1 MPGDRKVAGSF
12 RDPNGFLFW
21 EDGVLYRQVNA
32 LYKEHYDHLMESG
45 LYEHLV
51 AAGLLIPHAEADA
64 DLAVGEEAY
73 KVLQPDLIPFV
84 AYPYE
89 WCFSHLKDAA
99 LATLEI
105 QRRALD
111 FGMTLKDSS
120 AYNIQF
126 VGGKPVLIDTLS
138 FETYQEGTI
147 WVPYRQY
154 CQHFLAPLAL
164 MSLRDVRLGQL
175 LRLHIDGVPLDLAA
189 SLLPRRSRLRPG
201 LLAHIFAHARSQKA
215 FAGREVDT
223 QAPRRTMSRQS
234 LLGLVESLRATT
246 ARLDWQP
253 SQTAWA
259 DYYEG
264 DSYEA
269 QAFEHKKQLVADFLA
284 QAAPDSVWDL
294 GANTGV
300 FSRIASAE
308 SILTIA
314 WDVDPGAVEQNYQR
328 VKADGERHLLPLV
341 LDLTNPSPAIG
352 WANTERQALLERDT
366 PDAALALA
374 LIHHLAIANNVP
386 LDDVAAFLARLTKW
400 LVIEFV
406 PKDDPKVQ
414 TLLAAREDI
423 FPNYTESGF
432 EAAFSKHF
440 SIVRSEQI
448 NHSERRLYLMKG
460 K

>member
-1 MPGDRKVAGSF
+1 MPDTHKVAGSF

-21 EDGVLYRQVNA
+21 KDGTLYRQVNTPYRA
-32 LYKEHYDHLMESG
+32 HYDHLMASG

-51 AAGLLIPHAEADA
+51 AADLLIPHAEVSAEHA
-64 DLAVGEEAY
+64 AAEGAY
-73 KVLQPDLIPFV
+73 KVIQPDPVPFV
-84 AYPYE
+84 SYPYE
-89 WCFSHLKDAA
+89 WCFSQLKDAA

-105 QRRALD
+105 QRQALD

-126 VGGKPVLIDTLS
+126 VDGKPLLIDTLS
-138 FETYQEGTI
+138 FEIYHEGTI

-189 SLLPRRSRLRPG
+189 SLLPGRNRLRPG
-201 LLAHIFAHARSQKA
+201 LLAHIYAHARSQKT
-215 FAGREVDT
+215 FAGRKIDT
-223 QAPRRTMSRQS
+223 QVARPTMSRQS
-234 LLGLVESLRATT
+234 LLGLIESLRATT

-253 SQTAWA
+253 DQTVWA

-269 QAFEHKKQLVADFLA
+269 GAFEHKQQLVTDFLA
-284 QAAPDSVWDL
+284 QAAPASLWDL

-300 FSRIASAE
+300 FSRIASAQG
-308 SILTIA
+308 ILTIA
-314 WDVDPGAVEQNYQR
+314 WDVDPGAVEQNYRQM
-328 VKADGERHLLPLV
+328 KAAEGQNLLPLT

-352 WANTERQALLERDT
+352 WANAERLALLERGT

-386 LDDVAAFLARLTKW
+386 LGDIAGFLAQAARW
-400 LVIEFV
+400 LIIEFV
-406 PKDDPKVQ
+406 PKSDPKVQ

-423 FPNYTESGF
+423 FPDYTQAEF
-432 EAAFSKHF
+432 EAAFSAHF
-440 SIVRSEQI
+440 SITRSEAI
-448 NHSERRLYLMKG
+448 THSERRLYLMEK